1 MVFVLFCL
9 PPCLPACY
17 FFCSVFAR
25 FFLVNTLGYLRI
37 QPGYRLICKAVW
49 PPQTLAATYTHL
61 WVAIGS
67 ESGLAPGTRLSS
79 RPTRSDRRTEY
90 ESQCREILRA
100 IWWLP
105 NLTIK
110 EWGLDYVCFSF
121 HFSNDSFLLYF
132 IKVLLHNG
140 LKFIKKE
147 RGGGSGGN
155 ASNGEQPAGWGPP
168 DQSTWCPKPFPA
180 SFFLFPTYQTSANSL
195 LPSSTQQ
202 PYRKAVPDLP
212 FLLWLEMSEQKL
224 REGKQAGISALLL
237 LSQSTTKSGFKLDT
251 VLAYGLEVRQSKWAS
266 PG

>member
-155 ASNGEQPAGWGPP
+155 ASNGEQTTCGLGTPGPEYLMPKAFPCFLLPLPHLPDLRKLTTSFIHPATLQKSSSWPAFPSLIRNERTEAERGKAGWY
-168 DQSTWCPKPFPA
+168 QCPIAAVTKYHKER
-180 SFFLFPTYQTSANSL
+180 LQT
-195 LPSSTQQ
+195 
-202 PYRKAVPDLP
+202 RH
-212 FLLWLEMSEQKL
+212 
-224 REGKQAGISALLL
+224 RIGIWFGG
-237 LSQSTTKSGFKLDT
+237 QTI
-251 VLAYGLEVRQSKWAS
+251 
-266 PG
+266 